1 MSCPIKNH
9 SGIFRIDIY
18 TIFVVPN
25 EDKSLGL
32 DIPWHNTLLNKDR
45 ANLLRPRIL

>member
-1 MSCPIKNH
+1 M
-9 SGIFRIDIY
+9 IDIY
-18 TIFVVPN
+18 TIFAVPN